1 METTMM
7 SSKEREDAVREAKVL
22 KKMHHPNIIRF
33 QEVFMTKRKKL
44 CIVMDFADGGDLHQW
59 MKSRNGELVPEQTLF
74 EFFVQICEA
83 LHHVHSQ
90 KVLHRDL
97 KSQNIFLMQTGR
109 VLLGDFGISRILE
122 ATKDFARTMVGTPY
136 YLSPEIIEER
146 PYNYKSDIWSL
157 GVILYELTTLKHPFD
172 AESLHFLAIRI
183 LKGDFPSPDPMYS
196 PGLEELIRA
205 LLRKDPEAR
214 PALRDVL
221 ADPLIQP
228 ARERVTQKFDL
239 PRSVQEPS
247 TLKYA
252 QAGRP
257 IPGDESVCLYGSVAP
272 GAALSPIRES
282 RETRGYPTATTL
294 PERQDGAAWAPG
306 GAPPPVPTSVGV
318 AATKLDED
326 VALASVRPATMPP
339 ATVDSDPPQTIE
351 VPPTMIEVPP
361 TITTVDSLAIS
372 PSRASD
378 ASATRAGAEKGSGT
392 PGSRRRS
399 ADSPDDESY
408 EEDFEDY
415 EGSEDDDFKMESNS
429 SYSVK
434 AEKLR
439 DYLENKFGPQKFAT
453 ILRAVQSNID
463 NIAKVEELLG
473 NDVEK
478 PSSVLPLFQ
487 LLVVLQGMA
496 VPEE

>member
-59 MKSRNGELVPEQTLF
+59 MKSRNGELVPEETLF
-74 EFFVQICEA
+74 DFFVQICEA

-196 PGLEELIRA
+196 PGL
-205 LLRKDPEAR
+205 
-214 PALRDVL
+214 

-228 ARERVTQKFDL
+228 ARERVVQKFDL
-239 PRSVQEPS
+239 R
-247 TLKYA
+247 TL
-252 QAGRP
+252 
-257 IPGDESVCLYGSVAP
+257 L
-272 GAALSPIRES
+272 LSP
-282 RETRGYPTATTL
+282 Y
-294 PERQDGAAWAPG
+294 
-306 GAPPPVPTSVGV
+306 
-318 AATKLDED
+318 
-326 VALASVRPATMPP
+326 
-339 ATVDSDPPQTIE
+339 
-351 VPPTMIEVPP
+351 
-361 TITTVDSLAIS
+361 
-372 PSRASD
+372 
-378 ASATRAGAEKGSGT
+378 
-392 PGSRRRS
+392 
-399 ADSPDDESY
+399 
-408 EEDFEDY
+408 
-415 EGSEDDDFKMESNS
+415 
-429 SYSVK
+429 
-434 AEKLR
+434 
-439 DYLENKFGPQKFAT
+439 
-453 ILRAVQSNID
+453 LRAAREVVVPRFGIP
-463 NIAKVEELLG
+463 I
-473 NDVEK
+473 
-478 PSSVLPLFQ
+478 SV
-487 LLVVLQGMA
+487 
-496 VPEE
+496 VP

>member
-228 ARERVTQKFDL
+228 ARERVVQKFDL
-239 PRSVQEPS
+239 PRSLPEDP
-247 TLKYA
+247 A
-252 QAGRP
+252 QPAVRGRGVP
-257 IPGDESVCLYGSVAP
+257 DARAIPGDESVCLYGSVAP

-282 RETRGYPTATTL
+282 RETRGYPTA
-294 PERQDGAAWAPG
+294 
-306 GAPPPVPTSVGV
+306 
-318 AATKLDED
+318 
-326 VALASVRPATMPP
+326 
-339 ATVDSDPPQTIE
+339 
-351 VPPTMIEVPP
+351 
-361 TITTVDSLAIS
+361 
-372 PSRASD
+372 
-378 ASATRAGAEKGSGT
+378 SAAGAET
-392 PGSRRRS
+392 HDAQAWPP
-399 ADSPDDESY
+399 AP
-408 EEDFEDY
+408 
-415 EGSEDDDFKMESNS
+415 
-429 SYSVK
+429 
-434 AEKLR
+434 AA
-439 DYLENKFGPQKFAT
+439 P
-453 ILRAVQSNID
+453 
-463 NIAKVEELLG
+463 
-473 NDVEK
+473 
-478 PSSVLPLFQ
+478 P
-487 LLVVLQGMA
+487 
-496 VPEE
+496 